1 MYWPDTEWQVLALSW
16 LTSPWWWQTVPLVDL
31 VHRYIPANFHDL
43 GVYYTILTL
52 CHDCTIVFLK
62 NPLKH
67 DLVKIYTKNIV
78 VPDFELC
85 PMEENR
91 VQPIKLCV
99 SHDQINQPIKNV
111 FSQDCFNMLDIELV
125 LYSSVCWSEL

>member
-1 MYWPDTEWQVLALSW
+1 M
-16 LTSPWWWQTVPLVDL
+16 
-31 VHRYIPANFHDL
+31 
-43 GVYYTILTL
+43 
-52 CHDCTIVFLK
+52 FLK

-111 FSQDCFNMLDIELV
+111 FSQDYFNMLDIELV